1 MNFIVD
7 LVLVALIILVVAAA
21 VKKGFVGT
29 AIDTFSVVISAFATY
44 KIFKPV
50 SQWVYDNIVYDMVRT
65 KLIRSIEDSYGGLDF
80 AAKISRMT
88 KCLPENGVRFAKSL
102 GLNVDALINSVP
114 AETDNK
120 QLVDAFLNNVANEVI
135 FFLVEVVMFIL
146 LFIVLSVVIKLVGN
160 LLSNILNKLPLVGT
174 VNKLAGCA
182 FGFVKAGAIVLVLCT
197 VMFYLLNSSDNPD
210 IIAAINGSRIYA
222 FVAERNPIAELILN

>member
-29 AIDTFSVVISAFATY
+29 AIDTFSVVISAFAAY

-50 SQWVYDNIVYDMVRT
+50 SQWVYDNIVYNMVRT
-65 KLIRSIEDSYGGLDF
+65 KLIRSIEDSNTLGF
-80 AAKISRMT
+80 ADKIQRMT

-102 GLNVDALINSVP
+102 GINVDALISRVP

-120 QLVDAFLNNVANEVI
+120 QLVDAFLTNVANEVI
-135 FFLVEVVMFIL
+135 FFLVEVAMFIL
-146 LFIVLSVVIKLVGN
+146 LFIVLSVVIKIVGK
-160 LLSNILNKLPLVGT
+160 SFSKFLNKIPLIGFF
-174 VNKLAGCA
+174 NKLAGCA
-182 FGFVKAGAIVLVLCT
+182 FGLVKAGAIVLVLCT
-197 VMFYLLNSSDNPD
+197 VMFYLLNSSDDPN
-210 IIAAINGSRIYA
+210 ILGAINGSRIYA

>member
-29 AIDTFSVVISAFATY
+29 AIETFSVVISAFATY

-50 SQWVYDNIVYDMVRT
+50 SQWVYDNIVYNMVRT
-65 KLIRSIEDSYGGLDF
+65 KLIRSIEDSYNTLGF
-80 AAKISRMT
+80 ADKIQRMT

-102 GLNVDALINSVP
+102 GINVDALISRVP

-120 QLVDAFLNNVANEVI
+120 QLVDAFLTNVANEVI
-135 FFLVEVVMFIL
+135 FFLVEVAMFIL
-146 LFIVLSVVIKLVGN
+146 LFIVLSVVIKIVGK
-160 LLSNILNKLPLVGT
+160 SFSKFLNKIPLIGFF
-174 VNKLAGCA
+174 NKLAGCV
-182 FGFVKAGAIVLVLCT
+182 FGLVKAGAIVLVLCT
-197 VMFYLLNSSDNPD
+197 VMFYLLNSSDDPN
-210 IIAAINGSRIYA
+210 ILGAINGSRIYA

>member
-1 MNFIVD
+1 MNYIVD

-29 AIDTFSVVISAFATY
+29 AIDTFSVVISAFAAY

-50 SQWVYDNIVYDMVRT
+50 SQWVYDNIVYNMVRT
-65 KLIRSIEDSYGGLDF
+65 KLIRSIEDSNTLGF
-80 AAKISRMT
+80 ADKIQRMT

-102 GLNVDALINSVP
+102 GINVDALISRVP

-120 QLVDAFLNNVANEVI
+120 QLVDAFLTNVANEVI
-135 FFLVEVVMFIL
+135 FFLVEVAMFIL
-146 LFIVLSVVIKLVGN
+146 LFIVLSVVIKIVGK
-160 LLSNILNKLPLVGT
+160 SFSKFLNKIPLIGFF
-174 VNKLAGCA
+174 NKLAGCA
-182 FGFVKAGAIVLVLCT
+182 FGLVKAGAIVLVLCT
-197 VMFYLLNSSDNPD
+197 VMFYLLNSSDDPN
-210 IIAAINGSRIYA
+210 ILGAINGSRIYA

>member
-1 MNFIVD
+1 MNYIVD

-29 AIDTFSVVISAFATY
+29 AIETFSVVISAFATY

-50 SQWVYDNIVYDMVRT
+50 SQWVYDNIVYNMVRT
-65 KLIRSIEDSYGGLDF
+65 KLIRSIGDSNTLGF
-80 AAKISRMT
+80 ADKIQRMT

-102 GLNVDALINSVP
+102 GINVDALISRVP

-120 QLVDAFLNNVANEVI
+120 QLVDAFLTNVANEVI
-135 FFLVEVVMFIL
+135 FFLVEVAMFIL
-146 LFIVLSVVIKLVGN
+146 LFIVLSVVIKIVGK
-160 LLSNILNKLPLVGT
+160 SFSKFLNKIPLIGFF
-174 VNKLAGCA
+174 NKLAGCA
-182 FGFVKAGAIVLVLCT
+182 FGIVKAGAIVLVLCT
-197 VMFYLLNSSDNPD
+197 VMFYLLNSSDDPN
-210 IIAAINGSRIYA
+210 ILGAINGSRIYA